1 LEKGI
6 HDGDL
11 RGDLVKK
18 RLARPGEGKSGGY
31 RAIIAV
37 RLRDRAFFVYGFAK
51 NRIDNLN
58 DAELRE
64 YRKLARILLNYTGAE
79 IRRALEA
86 GELKRVDYGND
97 KI

>member
-1 LEKGI
+1 MVCSVCQTGTDPSRRTSE
-6 HDGDL
+6 
-11 RGDLVKK
+11 R
-18 RLARPGEGKSGGY
+18 
-31 RAIIAV
+31 